1 MDPVL
6 AAASHDVA
14 LDYVQAAPRRR
25 RSRGLTTFS
34 LVMMLIG
41 FAVLVTLYI
50 SNVVAV
56 DALMMQQIDVEKEEM
71 QLVQERENLRAELN
85 MLSSYNR
92 VQRIAVEKLGLV
104 HANQQPYSLTVFGFT
119 EEKTTR

>member
-1 MDPVL
+1 MEPSL
-6 AAASHDVA
+6 ATPSQDVP
-14 LDYVQAAPRRR
+14 LDYIQAAPRRR

-41 FAVLVTLYI
+41 LAVLVTMYI

-56 DALMMQQIDVEKEEM
+56 DTLMMRQIDVEKVES
-71 QLVQERENLRAELN
+71 QLLQERENLRAEIN

-92 VQRIAVEKLGLV
+92 VQSIAVERLGLV
-104 HANQQPYSLTVFGFT
+104 HANQQPYSLTVYGLQPDVI
-119 EEKTTR
+119 EH